1 MVAVH
6 LFYIQDPQWLEVV
19 SKIITVMYIFT
30 KAKSFCLCNVT
41 HLKFKYLC
49 QFLSNKI

>member
-6 LFYIQDPQWLEVV
+6 LFYIHYTQWLEVV
-19 SKIITVMYIFT
+19 FKIITVTYIFT
-30 KAKSFCLCNVT
+30 KAKSFCSCNVT
-41 HLKFKYLC
+41 HLKVKYLC

>member
-6 LFYIQDPQWLEVV
+6 PFYIQDAQWLEAV
-19 SKIITVMYIFT
+19 SKIITVKYIFT
-30 KAKSFCLCNVT
+30 KAKSFCSCNVI
-41 HLKFKYLC
+41 HLKVKYFC